1 MKNKFSRHE
10 FLSLPASPPIS
21 RAKPTKISTIR
32 KSLLRKDMEINM
44 KLPFQIDIAGKIA
57 LVTGGGGVLGSE
69 FAKALAACGA
79 KVAVCD
85 LRLEAAQKIAD
96 EITSDGGTAIA
107 VAANVLDKAS
117 LEAAREEII
126 AKFGTVDILLN
137 GAGGNNPKGTTTKE
151 YLFPEDLEGTAED
164 VKTFFDLDPDGIG
177 FVFNLNFLG
186 TLLPT
191 QVFAK
196 DMAKKGDTVIL
207 NVSSMNAFSP
217 LTKIPAYSGAKA
229 AVSNFTQW
237 LAVHFSKVGIRVNAI
252 APGFFCTNQ
261 NHALLFNEDGSL
273 TARSE
278 KILNHTPMNRF
289 GETDDLIGTLLW
301 LVDNK
306 ASGFVNGVVVPV
318 DGGFAAYSGV

>member
-1 MKNKFSRHE
+1 M
-10 FLSLPASPPIS
+10 
-21 RAKPTKISTIR
+21 T
-32 KSLLRKDMEINM
+32 
-44 KLPFQIDIAGKIA
+44 KLPFKIDLAGKTA
-57 LVTGGGGVLGSE
+57 LVTGGGGVLCSE

-79 KVAVCD
+79 NVAVCD
-85 LRLEAAQKIAD
+85 LRIEAAQKIAD
-96 EITSDGGTAIA
+96 EITAEGGIAMA

-117 LEAAREEII
+117 LEAAREEIL

-151 YLFPEDLEGTAED
+151 YLFPEDLENTAEEI
-164 VKTFFDLDPDGIG
+164 KTFFDLDPAGIE

-196 DMAKKGDTVIL
+196 DMAKKGDCVIL
-207 NVSSMNAFSP
+207 NVSSMNAFCP

-237 LAVHFSKVGIRVNAI
+237 LAVHFCKVGIRVNAI
-252 APGFFCTNQ
+252 APGFFATNQ
-261 NHALLFNEDGSL
+261 NRALLFNPDGSL

-289 GETDDLIGTLLW
+289 GETEDLMGTLLW

-306 ASGFVNGVVVPV
+306 SSGFVNGVVVPV